1 MKKRQILFALLIS
14 GLLFACSL
22 FPYAPEA
29 APATAL
35 IVTPTNVQPIPS
47 DTPALAGNMVYL
59 WPLSVPE
66 GFSLNPENSRA
77 DANGFQLE
85 FRNSDQ
91 GISLV
96 IRGGA
101 EADRYEYCQNLED
114 NPSTPVTVRGLDGCI
129 PPATGGGFTV
139 EWKENGIH
147 YMVGGMGISKEL
159 ALSIVEQLEVID
171 LTTWLERLSSAKN

>member
-1 MKKRQILFALLIS
+1 MKKRQILFALFTS

-22 FPYAPEA
+22 FPSAPEA
-29 APATAL
+29 APATAI
-35 IVTPTNVQPIPS
+35 IVTPTNPQPISS
-47 DTPALAGNMVYL
+47 DTPALTGNMVYL

-66 GFSLNPENSRA
+66 GFSLNAENSRA
-77 DANGFQLE
+77 DASGFQLE
-85 FRNSDQ
+85 FRNADQ

-101 EADRYEYCQNLED
+101 EADRYEYCPNLEK
-114 NPSTPVTVRGLDGCI
+114 NPGTPVTVRGQGGCI

-147 YMVGGMGISKEL
+147 YSVGGMGISKEL

-171 LTTWLERLSSAKN
+171 LSTLLERLSPAKN